1 MSGTTRDSD
10 RGRGGSSNGAVA
22 GDGGGGSGGEYT
34 SFHIRR
40 GEFQFKSVK
49 LSAQDLI
56 GM

>member
-1 MSGTTRDSD
+1 MSGSTRD
-10 RGRGGSSNGAVA
+10 R
-22 GDGGGGSGGEYT
+22 GGGSGGGSGEYT